1 MLLQIIKHQG
11 DLEAREPSHVIRASL
26 RADELRDARILEF
39 IARLKIII
47 SIMQVDK
54 YVDLK
59 WSYLFAALWIAISS
73 TIPTST
79 VLPSGCWKASALRA
93 HWPRPMAFVCC
104 SFPHWDNGRQ
114 IYAYFFCGAFVL
126 RLVTVRLTDW
136 LTYWLTDS
144 LTPLVSQIWSL
155 LSSTASL
162 RVCEQITASLPI
174 GLKLPFPSFAAAAV
188 ARGFR

>member
-59 WSYLFAALWIAISS
+59 
-73 TIPTST
+73 
-79 VLPSGCWKASALRA
+79 
-93 HWPRPMAFVCC
+93 
-104 SFPHWDNGRQ
+104 
-114 IYAYFFCGAFVL
+114 
-126 RLVTVRLTDW
+126 
-136 LTYWLTDS
+136 
-144 LTPLVSQIWSL
+144 
-155 LSSTASL
+155 
-162 RVCEQITASLPI
+162 
-174 GLKLPFPSFAAAAV
+174 
-188 ARGFR
+188 